1 VIGLDLARL
10 SRKELEGIITERCSQ
25 FGSVSAVVIVQDS
38 AHYNFA
44 LASVEMSTRA
54 EALELLRN
62 LGDSMV
68 DDAVVIRI
76 EQEPGKR

>member
-1 VIGLDLARL
+1 
-10 SRKELEGIITERCSQ
+10 
-25 FGSVSAVVIVQDS
+25 
-38 AHYNFA
+38 
-44 LASVEMSTRA
+44 MSTRA

-76 EQEPGKR
+76 EQEPRKR